1 MGFMEII
8 ALIVLFILFAN
19 ISNRVKKIENLV
31 KDKNFNQNSAPLNV
45 PVMPAPN
52 QAPLTSATNYSAPT
66 TLASEVAV
74 DSNVAK
80 QTVASKSSGPSGFI
94 SLINWLRE
102 EWLMKLGSLLMLFGF
117 GWFVNTNTW
126 LGPIGSVT
134 LGIIVGAAVLIL
146 GAWRIKEDLHQGSVF
161 LVLGSTVVLL
171 TVYAARNLYGVFNP
185 YLAFLIIFLSTAFIA
200 LVSVKQ
206 KLQGLAVASLILASF
221 APLLVGVR
229 ETNYV
234 SLFSY
239 LLVVILGVIWVV
251 SLTGWR
257 ALTLLSIIMVSF
269 HSAPVMFSSL
279 TTRST
284 ILLFAYA
291 LASIFYIFN
300 TISLIKNSDNK
311 VKIDVITAA
320 INGMFLL
327 TWVLSAGKEEWQ
339 SIIILTWMLVFLVGA
354 FLIFYNTQKKI
365 PLYIYTGVATMM
377 LAAATTI
384 ELNGA
389 VLTIAYT
396 IESAIIS
403 LLMFAAIKDHI
414 LGQKYSL
421 LLLGPIFV
429 AFGDIDSLQHS
440 RTVFNEHFFSIFIL
454 AIVLLVI
461 ALTYRYFGKLNP
473 REGFF
478 AHLYIGQVILATV
491 YIYVLIWRAFHVG
504 IHNYSTASML
514 AIIIYTIIGLVTNI
528 YGKLVESKVYF
539 FYGGTMLILVVLR
552 LLIVDFSSMDN
563 TRRIVTFFF
572 IGFLL
577 ITAAFTST
585 KKKLINN
592 V

>member
-1 MGFMEII
+1 
-8 ALIVLFILFAN
+8 
-19 ISNRVKKIENLV
+19 
-31 KDKNFNQNSAPLNV
+31 
-45 PVMPAPN
+45 
-52 QAPLTSATNYSAPT
+52 
-66 TLASEVAV
+66 
-74 DSNVAK
+74 
-80 QTVASKSSGPSGFI
+80 
-94 SLINWLRE
+94 
-102 EWLMKLGSLLMLFGF
+102 MLFGF

-440 RTVFNEHFFSIFIL
+440 RTVLNEHFFSIFIL